1 MFIWRKNVKKFH
13 RYGRL
18 SPNFKN
24 LAKIETLSCRKINYL
39 ILICNYMQG
48 RNECIE
54 HESAQGRAV
63 GALSLDK

>member
-54 HESAQGRAV
+54 HE
-63 GALSLDK
+63 